1 MVTVEE
7 GVVVAGDR
15 ERLGIVVDSLLE
27 EARQLAEAHGGSLV
41 VEAGTPPRSVVLA
54 RYQPTNGL
62 NEVLT
67 NLRTLEP
74 DVRSAGPRLGRSQ
87 DQGNPV

>member
-41 VEAGTPPRSVVLA
+41 VEAGTPPLRFVVKLL
-54 RYQPTNGL
+54 RQPDGKG
-62 NEVLT
+62 VASGQ
-67 NLRTLEP
+67 P
-74 DVRSAGPRLGRSQ
+74 S
-87 DQGNPV
+87 